1 MSLRD
6 ALSDI
11 VSDEDQDARLYGV
24 VVGVVTNNK
33 DPENLGRVKV
43 NFPWL
48 QETDESYWAR
58 IATLMAGPNRG
69 AFFLPEVG
77 DHVLVAF
84 EQGDVNYPFVLGA
97 LWTLKQKPPFNNAD
111 GKNNIRAIKSRS
123 GHVIILDD
131 NNKEKKEK
139 IIIRTNKGHEI
150 TLNDGD
156 GQILITTRG
165 GHQATLD
172 DAKKEISI
180 NTKEG
185 NQLLLNDEIHRIQC
199 CTTDGQMM
207 VMDDESKS
215 IIITDFA
222 LENTINIAYGAHEIT
237 ITSMNGNIKLDAP
250 KGKITLSAKEIQANS
265 KASINMKAKGS
276 MIIKGKTVHIN

>member
-6 ALSDI
+6 ALSDT
-11 VSDEDQDARLYGV
+11 VADEDQAAKLYGV

-43 NFPWL
+43 KFPWL
-48 QETDESYWAR
+48 QESDESYWAR
-58 IATLMAGPNRG
+58 IATLMAGPDRG
-69 AFFLPEVG
+69 TFFLPEVG

-84 EQGDVNYPFVLGA
+84 EQGDINYPFVLGA

-123 GHVIILDD
+123 GHVIIFDD

-139 IIIRTNKGHEI
+139 IIIKTNKGYDI
-150 TLNDGD
+150 TLNDGA
-156 GQILITTRG
+156 GQILIKTRS
-165 GHQATLD
+165 GHRAILD

-185 NQLLLNDEIHRIQC
+185 NQLFLNDEIHRIQF

-207 VMDDESKS
+207 VLDDESKS

-222 LENTINIAYGAHEIT
+222 LENTIDIAYGAHEIT
-237 ITSMNGNIKLDAP
+237 ITSMNGNIKLEAP
-250 KGKITLSAKEIQANS
+250 KGKITLSAKEIQTTS
-265 KASINMKAKGS
+265 KTSINMEAKGT
-276 MIIKGKTVHIN
+276 MVIKGKTVHIN

>member
-237 ITSMNGNIKLDAP
+237 ITSMNGNIKLEAP